1 MKMQE
6 DKATG
11 LSTSSAMKKYSE
23 ATTDDAD
30 ERCNGDCKNTEIL
43 KNERIE
49 EPDGNTPEKQLDLVR
64 IKTEH
69 PAEIETSEIVDLS
82 ETKVA
87 TPLNSGESETERAT
101 TNEDQTVKS
110 DYHAKSGTTSNKV
123 DLANTGNVKPDDTG
137 TVQQD
142 DKAKIATLK
151 IITISETKCQFHQRS
166 MYSFCTHRSPKR
178 KIYS

>member
-1 MKMQE
+1 MKMKE

-11 LSTSSAMKKYSE
+11 RGLLTSSEMTKYSE
-23 ATTDDAD
+23 ATTDDVD
-30 ERCNGDCKNTEIL
+30 ERCNGDYKNTEIL

-49 EPDGNTPEKQLDLVR
+49 EPDGNTPEKQLDSVS

-69 PAEIETSEIVDLS
+69 PAEIETLEIVNLS
-82 ETKVA
+82 ETKIA
-87 TPLNSGESETERAT
+87 TTLNSVESEIERAT

-110 DYHAKSGTTSNKV
+110 DYRAKASNKI
-123 DLANTGNVKPDDTG
+123 DLANTGSVKPSDLD
-137 TVQQD
+137 VQQD

-151 IITISETKCQFHQRS
+151 IITLSETKCQFHQRS